1 MGANIAGIY
10 GAQIFRQEDRPYY
23 RVGFTINCAVLAAGL
38 ALAIVRFVDDLIRR
52 RRSRNQL
59 QQAEGNSS
67 DGETKA
73 AEAGALAGQPEPQT
87 VGFQGDVKEAT
98 FVR

>member
-23 RVGFTINCAVLAAGL
+23 RTGFTINCAVLSVGL
-38 ALAIVRFVDDLIRR
+38 ALAIVRFVDDRIRR

-59 QQAEGNSS
+59 QPATSNSD
-67 DGETKA
+67 DGETKTGDN
-73 AEAGALAGQPEPQT
+73 GAQAVKLP
-87 VGFQGDVKEAT
+87 GDVKQVT
-98 FVR
+98 LVQ

>member
-23 RVGFTINCAVLAAGL
+23 RKGFTVNCAVLAAGL
-38 ALAIVRFVDDLIRR
+38 ALAIVRFGDDLIRR

-59 QQAEGNSS
+59 QPATPNSD
-67 DGETKA
+67 DGETKTGDS
-73 AEAGALAGQPEPQT
+73 GAQAVRLP
-87 VGFQGDVKEAT
+87 GDVKEVALI
-98 FVR
+98 R